1 MKQKKENNGK
11 TEEDSRTVLRG
22 ELALLIVVLI
32 NSLGVVL
39 MLQSGSGI
47 SAISSVPYAFSLVLP
62 KLSLGT
68 WTYIFQGLLVVS
80 LMILQKRFVPQY
92 LFSFVVGFAFSEMLD
107 VHKLWISGLP
117 MGLGWQLL
125 YFVVSYLLLC
135 FGIALANRCQ
145 LPIIPTDLFPR
156 ALSNIIGAKYSRVK
170 ISFDVICLAV
180 TGLMTGLFL
189 GHLDGLGI
197 GTVLAAFTMGK
208 VVGLI
213 GDAMDKKVRF
223 VSVLSK

>member
-1 MKQKKENNGK
+1 MDQRPSDG
-11 TEEDSRTVLRG
+11 TWLAASVFRG
-22 ELALLIVVLI
+22 EL
-32 NSLGVVL
+32 
-39 MLQSGSGI
+39 
-47 SAISSVPYAFSLVLP
+47 PF
-62 KLSLGT
+62 
-68 WTYIFQGLLVVS
+68 
-80 LMILQKRFVPQY
+80 
-92 LFSFVVGFAFSEMLD
+92 
-107 VHKLWISGLP
+107 
-117 MGLGWQLL
+117 
-125 YFVVSYLLLC
+125 
-135 FGIALANRCQ
+135 ALANRCQ

-156 ALSNIIGAKYSRVK
+156 DLSNIIGAKYSRVK